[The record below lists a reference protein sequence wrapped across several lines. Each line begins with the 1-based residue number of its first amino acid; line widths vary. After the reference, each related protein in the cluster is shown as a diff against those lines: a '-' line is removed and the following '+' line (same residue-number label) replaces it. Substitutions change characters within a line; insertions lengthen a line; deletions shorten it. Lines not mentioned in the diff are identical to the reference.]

1 MANWRILFFDEV
13 DFYETPMDDTLFLLH
28 VCKFPFDMQ
37 YMNIYFELFK
47 LASSKSNTWNIFQ
60 LDIDVAEIYIY
71 CYVSTLPLSSV
82 NSYETNLIKS

>member
-13 DFYETPMDDTLFLLH
+13 DFYDTPMDDTLSLLH

-47 LASSKSNTWNIFQ
+47 LALSKSKT
-60 LDIDVAEIYIY
+60 
-71 CYVSTLPLSSV
+71 
-82 NSYETNLIKS
+82 